1 MKKVSCL
8 SALAICALTIIAQ
21 DVDPVLMRINGRN
34 ITRSEFEYS
43 YNKNNSDG
51 VLDKKNVKDY
61 VPLFVDFKLKVAAAE
76 SEGFDTLSSI
86 KRELQGYKEQIVLPT
101 IVDEDFIERK
111 AKETYDNTA
120 ARFAGEDLLNASHI
134 LIRLPQ
140 NATDEQQK
148 AAKVKADSIYTA
160 LINGADFAEM
170 AKIYS
175 EDKGS
180 AQRGGMLGQFGK
192 GMMIPDFENA
202 AYALKKGEMSRPV
215 LTPVGY
221 HIIKIEDRHPFE
233 PYEFHRESI
242 LKFLEAR
249 GVKEA
254 SANALIDSLAKKNN
268 VGRSEVLDS
277 LCNEYL
283 SKNQDAKYLAQEY
296 YDGTLMYEI
305 SKKNVW
311 DRAARDEEGLKAY
324 FAKNK
329 KKYAW
334 TEPRFCG
341 IIVHAKNDSIQ
352 KLAKKLIKGVNE
364 DMWSTTLVKALNTDS
379 VKNVRVERGIYKC
392 GESKHVDN
400 LVFKTGEGR
409 QVKDFPVTAVYGKKS
424 KKPRSYKD
432 VRGLVTTDYQN
443 ELEKVWVEGLRS
455 KYTVKIDE
463 SVLSTVNNH

>member
-1 MKKVSCL
+1 MKKVSCF
-8 SALAICALTIIAQ
+8 SALAICALTVMAQ
-21 DVDPVLMRINGRN
+21 DVDPVLMRINGKD

-43 YNKNNSDG
+43 FNKNNSDG

-76 SEGFDTLSSI
+76 AEGYDTLPSI

-101 IVDEDFIERK
+101 IVDEEFIERK

-134 LIRLPQ
+134 LIRLSQ
-140 NATDEQQK
+140 NATKEQQN
-148 AAKVKADSIYTA
+148 AAKAKVDSIYTV
-160 LINGADFAEM
+160 LVNGADFAEI
-170 AKIYS
+170 AKAYS

-180 AQRGGMLGQFGK
+180 AQRGGVLGQFGK

-202 AYALKKGEMSRPV
+202 AYALKKGEMSKPV
-215 LTPVGY
+215 LSPVGY
-221 HIIKIEDRHPFE
+221 HIIKVEDRHPFE

-242 LKFLEAR
+242 LKFLESR

-277 LCNEYL
+277 LCDEYL
-283 SKNQDAKYLAQEY
+283 SKDIDAKYLAQEY

-305 SKKNVW
+305 SKKHIW
-311 DRAARDEEGLKAY
+311 DRAARDDEGLDAY
-324 FAKNK
+324 FSKNK

-352 KLAKKLIKGVNE
+352 KLAKKLIKGVPE
-364 DMWSTTLVKALNTDS
+364 EMWSATLVKALNTDS
-379 VKNVRVERGIYKC
+379 VKNIRVERGIYKC
-392 GESKHVDN
+392 GESKHVDY
-400 LVFKTGEGR
+400 LVFKTGEGKP
-409 QVKDFPVTAVYGKKS
+409 VKDFPVTAVYGKKS

-443 ELEKVWVEGLRS
+443 EIEKAWVEGLRS
-455 KYTVKIDE
+455 KYNVEVDE